1 MSAAALLRATRPF
14 LDYALPARCPGCGV
28 IVPARPA
35 FCLTCWRELTLR
47 PDLGEVM
54 PPGVERAAAA
64 CAYDGPARTA
74 VMAFKHGNRPRLAR
88 LMAGLML
95 GAAEPLVLGP
105 DKLLVPVPLHPSRL
119 WSRRYNQAALLAG
132 ELARL
137 SGAEHR
143 VDALRRTRRTA
154 PQHHGRAARAHAVAD
169 AFALSTLGGSVAGRR
184 VVLIDDVLT
193 TGATA
198 STCARVLRAG
208 GAGRVDLLCWAAV
221 LPHN

>member
-1 MSAAALLRATRPF
+1 MPT
-14 LDYALPARCPGCGV
+14 
-28 IVPARPA
+28 RPA
-35 FCLTCWRELTLR
+35 FCLTCWRELILR
-47 PDLGEVM
+47 PDLGEVT
-54 PPGVERAAAA
+54 PPRIRVAAAA

-74 VMAFKHGNRPRLAR
+74 VLAFKHGNRPRLAR

-95 GAAEPLVLGP
+95 GAAEPLALEP
-105 DKLLVPVPLHPSRL
+105 DTLLVPVPLHASRL
-119 WSRRYNQAALLAG
+119 WTRRYNQAALLAA

-154 PQHHGRAARAHAVAD
+154 PQHHGRAARAHAVDD
-169 AFALSTLGGSVAGRR
+169 AFALSTRGESVAGRR

-198 STCARVLRAG
+198 SACARVLRAG
-208 GAGRVDLLCWAAV
+208 GAGGVDLLCWAAV
-221 LPHN
+221 LPHS